1 MKIICE
7 HCGSSINIDK
17 DSKCPNCKAPYKN
30 NKDYIKNYS
39 DSNRMAKTIVIN

>member
-17 DSKCPNCKAPYKN
+17 NSKCPNCKAPYKN
-30 NKDYIKNYS
+30 NKDYVTTRLHNQ
-39 DSNRMAKTIVIN
+39 RT